1 MERGS
6 ISYHSLENWLSKM
19 LGHVVRHS
27 MASMSTFNFDSNG
40 SNITFVLHETRIE
53 FHSFSESLYHS
64 VTPSIELQ
72 IRL

>member
-6 ISYHSLENWLSKM
+6 IRSHSLENSLSKM
-19 LGHVVRHS
+19 LGHVVRQS
-27 MASMSTFNFDSNG
+27 IAWMSTFNFDSDGPNT
-40 SNITFVLHETRIE
+40 TFALHETRIE

-64 VTPSIELQ
+64 VTPSIELE